1 KLVARALCLVGFPGI
16 AECCLQVFH
25 CWGVLDQADRLAD
38 VLVLFCGSDVSFNDP
53 LGLVLVVY
61 AGEPEREAVC
71 LIKDSPTMEDLQAA
85 FSNAWKAY
93 KTKGARDQLT
103 AAKDQRKK
111 ELLEAP
117 IDVEFE
123 ETGDDRAA

>member
-1 KLVARALCLVGFPGI
+1 
-16 AECCLQVFH
+16 
-25 CWGVLDQADRLAD
+25 
-38 VLVLFCGSDVSFNDP
+38 
-53 LGLVLVVY
+53 
-61 AGEPEREAVC
+61 
-71 LIKDSPTMEDLQAA
+71 
-85 FSNAWKAY
+85 
-93 KTKGARDQLT
+93 KGARDQLT

>member
-1 KLVARALCLVGFPGI
+1 MIQCA
-16 AECCLQVFH
+16 
-25 CWGVLDQADRLAD
+25 RLAFGFAGIYDQDEAERIVERD
-38 VLVLFCGSDVSFNDP
+38 VTPAEQYEDVS
-53 LGLVLVVY
+53 
-61 AGEPEREAVC
+61 EAVC